1 MTSPLAPLAVD
12 FIGSFPDPRHRLE
25 PVLPEIAFLGRSNV
39 GKSSLINAVTGRRIA
54 RTSGTPGKTQHLNA
68 FRFPEFYLIDLP
80 GYGYAR
86 LSQAER
92 RRLRAL
98 VDGVIRNRPALAVVV
113 WLLDC
118 RHPPSN
124 DDLAMS
130 ELLADAGRET
140 IVVLTKTDKLSQ
152 SQRAAA
158 IRARADDLGLD
169 PDLLVP
175 TSSSRGTGIAD
186 LGELMLEAIREY
198 R

>member
-1 MTSPLAPLAVD
+1 M
-12 FIGSFPDPRHRLE
+12 
-25 PVLPEIAFLGRSNV
+25 
-39 GKSSLINAVTGRRIA
+39 TGRRIA